1 MTDSQADTPQA
12 GDPATT
18 EAAASRTPMRL
29 PPPPPAGRSSRA
41 GGERLPM
48 LDVVLERLGKTL
60 QASLRRLAGDG
71 ISVAVD
77 PPASL
82 RMGEYLMQLPSP
94 ALLCIARFEGTNAP
108 GLVVAGADLV
118 FAAVELFLG
127 GRPLPAPE
135 RPDRPFSAVE
145 RTLAER
151 MVKVVLNDL
160 TTAFQPVAEVKLRLD
175 RVETS
180 PKFAAVVRESS
191 GVVVITVRLQMDG
204 RGGSLSLV
212 LPHVSIEPL
221 RDALRQS
228 YPGEKLG
235 RDLLWE
241 QHLTHEL
248 LASSL
253 CLSAVLG
260 EPSIGLGQL
269 MDLKVGTTLPLD
281 ATPSSPVKIYCGK
294 SPVFVGSMGRRDD
307 RVVVRIEGRVD
318 A

>member
-1 MTDSQADTPQA
+1 MSDAQADTPKA
-12 GDPATT
+12 GDPASS
-18 EAAASRTPMRL
+18 AAAESRTPVRL
-29 PPPPPAGRSSRA
+29 PPPPPAGRSARA

-71 ISVAVD
+71 ISVVVE
-77 PPASL
+77 PPANM
-82 RMGEYLMQLPSP
+82 RMGEYLLQLPSP
-94 ALLCIARFEGTNAP
+94 ALLCITRFEGTNAP
-108 GLVVAGADLV
+108 GLVVAGPELV

-127 GRPLPAPE
+127 GRPLPPE
-135 RPDRPFSAVE
+135 ARPNRPFSAVE

-175 RVETS
+175 RVETT

-191 GVVVITVRLQMDG
+191 GVLVITVRLQMDG

-253 CLSAVLG
+253 RLSAILD
-260 EPSIGLGQL
+260 EPSIGLGEL
-269 MDLKVGTTLPLD
+269 MGWQVGSTLPLD

-294 SPVFVGSMGRRDD
+294 SPVFIGSMGRHDD
-307 RVVVRIEGRVD
+307 YVVVRIDGRTD
-318 A
+318 G

>member
-18 EAAASRTPMRL
+18 EAAATLAPVRL

-71 ISVAVD
+71 ITVSVD

-82 RMGEYLMQLPSP
+82 RMGEYLLQLPSP
-94 ALLCIARFEGTNAP
+94 ALLCIARFEGSNSP

-118 FAAVELFLG
+118 FSAVELFLG
-127 GRPLPAPE
+127 GRPLPPE
-135 RPDRPFSAVE
+135 ARPDRPFSAVE

-160 TTAFQPVAEVKLRLD
+160 TVAFQPIAEVRLRLD

-191 GVVVITVRLQMDG
+191 GIVVISVRLQMGG

-212 LPHVSIEPL
+212 LPHVSLEPL

-235 RDLLWE
+235 RDMLWE

-253 CLSAVLG
+253 RLSAVLG

-281 ATPSSPVKIYCGK
+281 ATPSSPVRIYCGK
-294 SPVFVGSMGRRDD
+294 SPVFVGSMGRHDD
-307 RVVVRIEGRVD
+307 RVVVRIDGRVD
-318 A
+318 G

>member
-1 MTDSQADTPQA
+1 
-12 GDPATT
+12 
-18 EAAASRTPMRL
+18 MRL

-71 ISVAVD
+71 ISIVID

-82 RMGEYLMQLPSP
+82 RMGEYLLHLPSP

-118 FAAVELFLG
+118 FSAVELFLG
-127 GRPLPAPE
+127 GRPLPVEA
-135 RPDRPFSAVE
+135 RPNRPFSAVE

-151 MVKVVLNDL
+151 MVKLVLNDL
-160 TTAFQPVAEVKLRLD
+160 TTAFQPIAEVKLRMD
-175 RVETS
+175 RVETT

-241 QHLTHEL
+241 QHLSHEL
-248 LASSL
+248 LTSSL
-253 CLSAVLG
+253 RLSAVLD

-269 MDLKVGTTLPLD
+269 MGLKVGATMPLD

-294 SPVFVGSMGRRDD
+294 SPVFMGSMGRHDD
-307 RVVVRIEGRVD
+307 RVVVRIDGRVD
-318 A
+318 G

>member
-1 MTDSQADTPQA
+1 MSDAQADTPNA
-12 GDPATT
+12 GDPASSA
-18 EAAASRTPMRL
+18 AAASRAPVRL
-29 PPPPPAGRSSRA
+29 PPPPPAGRSARA

-71 ISVAVD
+71 ISVTVD
-77 PPASL
+77 PPVNM
-82 RMGEYLMQLPSP
+82 RMGEYLLQLPSP
-94 ALLCIARFEGTNAP
+94 ALLCITRFEGTNAP
-108 GLVVAGADLV
+108 GLAVAGADLV
-118 FAAVELFLG
+118 FSAVELFLG
-127 GRPLPAPE
+127 GKPLPTEA

-145 RTLAER
+145 RILAER

-160 TTAFQPVAEVKLRLD
+160 TTAFQPIAEVKLRLD
-175 RVETS
+175 RVETT

-191 GVVVITVRLQMDG
+191 GVLLISVRLQMDG

-253 CLSAVLG
+253 RLSAVLD

-269 MDLKVGTTLPLD
+269 MGWRVGSTLPLD
-281 ATPSSPVKIYCGK
+281 AMPSSPVKIYCGK
-294 SPVFVGSMGRRDD
+294 SPVFVGSMGRHDD
-307 RVVVRIEGRVD
+307 HVVVRIDGRVD
-318 A
+318 G

>member
-1 MTDSQADTPQA
+1 MTADPTEPVPA
-12 GDPATT
+12 GEPANQS
-18 EAAASRTPMRL
+18 AASRAPVRL

-48 LDVVLERLGKTL
+48 LDVVLERLSKTL

-71 ISVAVD
+71 IAVSVD

-82 RMGEYLMQLPSP
+82 RMGEYLLQLPSP
-94 ALLCIARFEGTNAP
+94 ALLCITRFEGTNAP
-108 GLVVAGADLV
+108 ALVVAGADLV
-118 FAAVELFLG
+118 FSAVELFLG
-127 GRPLPAPE
+127 GRPLPPQA
-135 RPDRPFSAVE
+135 RPDRAFSAVE

-151 MVKVVLNDL
+151 MVKVVLGDL
-160 TTAFQPVAEVKLRLD
+160 TTAFQPVADVKLRLD

-180 PKFAAVVRESS
+180 PKFAAIVRETS

-204 RGGSLSLV
+204 RGGRLAMV

-235 RDLLWE
+235 RDVLWE

-248 LASSL
+248 LTSSL
-253 CLSAVLG
+253 RLSAILD
-260 EPSIGLGQL
+260 EPSIGLGAL
-269 MDLKVGTTLPLD
+269 MRMKVGSTLPLG

-294 SPVFVGSMGRRDD
+294 SPVFMGSMGRHDD
-307 RVVVRIEGRVD
+307 RVVVRIDGRID
-318 A
+318 G

>member
-1 MTDSQADTPQA
+1 MTDGQADTPDA
-12 GDPATT
+12 GDPASSA
-18 EAAASRTPMRL
+18 AAASPAPVRL

-71 ISVAVD
+71 MSVTVD
-77 PPASL
+77 PPVNM
-82 RMGEYLMQLPSP
+82 RMGQYLVQLPSP

-127 GRPLPAPE
+127 GRPLPPE
-135 RPDRPFSAVE
+135 ARPNRPFSAVE

-151 MVKVVLNDL
+151 MVKVVLGDL
-160 TTAFQPVAEVKLRLD
+160 TTAFQPIIEVKMRLD
-175 RVETS
+175 RVETT

-191 GVVVITVRLQMDG
+191 GVLVITVRLQMDG
-204 RGGSLSLV
+204 RGGSLSVV

-253 CLSAVLG
+253 RLSAVLG
-260 EPSIGLGQL
+260 EPLIGLGQL
-269 MDLKVGTTLPLD
+269 MNLKVGATLPLD

-294 SPVFVGSMGRRDD
+294 SPVFLGSMGRHDD
-307 RVVVRIEGRVD
+307 RVVVRIDRRTDG
-318 A
+318 

>member
-1 MTDSQADTPQA
+1 M
-12 GDPATT
+12 
-18 EAAASRTPMRL
+18 
-29 PPPPPAGRSSRA
+29 
-41 GGERLPM
+41 
-48 LDVVLERLGKTL
+48 
-60 QASLRRLAGDG
+60 
-71 ISVAVD
+71 
-77 PPASL
+77 
-82 RMGEYLMQLPSP
+82 
-94 ALLCIARFEGTNAP
+94 
-108 GLVVAGADLV
+108 
-118 FAAVELFLG
+118 
-127 GRPLPAPE
+127 
-135 RPDRPFSAVE
+135 
-145 RTLAER
+145 
-151 MVKVVLNDL
+151 
-160 TTAFQPVAEVKLRLD
+160 
-175 RVETS
+175 
-180 PKFAAVVRESS
+180 
-191 GVVVITVRLQMDG
+191 VITVRLQMDD
-204 RGGSLSLV
+204 RSGSLSLV

-307 RVVVRIEGRVD
+307 HVVVRIEGRVD

>member
-1 MTDSQADTPQA
+1 MTDSQANTPSG
-12 GDPATT
+12 GDPPTT
-18 EAAASRTPMRL
+18 EAAASRAPVRL

-71 ISVAVD
+71 ISVIID
-77 PPASL
+77 PPVSL

-94 ALLCIARFEGTNAP
+94 ALLCIARLEGTNAP

-118 FAAVELFLG
+118 FSAVELFLG
-127 GRPLPAPE
+127 GRPLPAE
-135 RPDRPFSAVE
+135 ARPDRPFSAVE

-160 TTAFQPVAEVKLRLD
+160 TTAFQPIAEVKLRLD

-248 LASSL
+248 LTSSL
-253 CLSAVLG
+253 RLSAVLG

-269 MDLKVGTTLPLD
+269 MDLKVGMTLPLD

-294 SPVFVGSMGRRDD
+294 SPVFMGSMGRHDD
-307 RVVVRIEGRVD
+307 RVVVRIDGRVD
-318 A
+318 G

>member
-1 MTDSQADTPQA
+1 
-12 GDPATT
+12 
-18 EAAASRTPMRL
+18 
-29 PPPPPAGRSSRA
+29 
-41 GGERLPM
+41 
-48 LDVVLERLGKTL
+48 
-60 QASLRRLAGDG
+60 
-71 ISVAVD
+71 
-77 PPASL
+77 
-82 RMGEYLMQLPSP
+82 MGEYLLQLPSP

-118 FAAVELFLG
+118 FSAVELFLG
-127 GRPLPAPE
+127 GRPLPAE
-135 RPDRPFSAVE
+135 ARPDRPFSAVE

-160 TTAFQPVAEVKLRLD
+160 TTAFQPIAEVKLRLD

-281 ATPSSPVKIYCGK
+281 ATPSTPVKIYCGK

-307 RVVVRIEGRVD
+307 RVVVRIDGRVD

>member
-1 MTDSQADTPQA
+1 MTDGQADTPGA
-12 GDPATT
+12 GDPASSA
-18 EAAASRTPMRL
+18 AAASPAPVRL

-71 ISVAVD
+71 MSVTVD
-77 PPASL
+77 PPVNM
-82 RMGEYLMQLPSP
+82 RMGQYLVQLPSP

-127 GRPLPAPE
+127 GRPLPPE
-135 RPDRPFSAVE
+135 ARPNRPFSAVE

-151 MVKVVLNDL
+151 MVKVVLGDL
-160 TTAFQPVAEVKLRLD
+160 TTAFQPIAEVKMRLD
-175 RVETS
+175 RVETT

-191 GVVVITVRLQMDG
+191 GVLVITVRLQMDG
-204 RGGSLSLV
+204 RGGSLSVV

-253 CLSAVLG
+253 RLSAVLG

-269 MDLKVGTTLPLD
+269 MNLKVGATLPLD

-294 SPVFVGSMGRRDD
+294 SPVFLGSMGRHDD
-307 RVVVRIEGRVD
+307 RVVVRIDRRTDG
-318 A
+318 

>member
-1 MTDSQADTPQA
+1 MTDGQVDTPDA
-12 GDPATT
+12 GDPASS
-18 EAAASRTPMRL
+18 AAAESPAPVRL

-71 ISVAVD
+71 MSVTVD
-77 PPASL
+77 PPVNM
-82 RMGEYLMQLPSP
+82 RMGQYLVQLPSP
-94 ALLCIARFEGTNAP
+94 ALLCITRFEGTNAP

-127 GRPLPAPE
+127 GRPLPPE
-135 RPDRPFSAVE
+135 ARPNRPFSAVE

-151 MVKVVLNDL
+151 MVKVVLGDL
-160 TTAFQPVAEVKLRLD
+160 TTAFQPIAEVKMRLD
-175 RVETS
+175 RVETT

-191 GVVVITVRLQMDG
+191 GVLMMTVRLQMDG

-253 CLSAVLG
+253 RLSAVLG

-269 MDLKVGTTLPLD
+269 MNLKVGATLPLD

-294 SPVFVGSMGRRDD
+294 SPVFLGSMGRHDD
-307 RVVVRIEGRVD
+307 RVVVRIDRRTDG
-318 A
+318 